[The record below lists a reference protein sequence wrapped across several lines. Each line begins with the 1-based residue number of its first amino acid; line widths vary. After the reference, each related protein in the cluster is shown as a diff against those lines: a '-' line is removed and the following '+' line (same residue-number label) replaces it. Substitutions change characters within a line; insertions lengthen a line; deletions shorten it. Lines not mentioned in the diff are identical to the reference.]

1 MSESAGSPP
10 PAAPSAA
17 ARRILRTGWIV
28 FALLPV
34 AFVGAELLGDW
45 LLSLQGY
52 SSGDEHLPPA
62 VVLRA
67 GLPALLV
74 LVAPPIAGA
83 WYGRRA
89 ERLGHRGGRA
99 LLIAGTVV
107 AAAFVLINLG
117 QVLASW
123 VLEL

>member
-1 MSESAGSPP
+1 MSEPMSPP
-10 PAAPSAA
+10 PAEASAS
-17 ARRILRTGWIV
+17 ARRVLRTGWVV

-34 AFVGAELLGDW
+34 AFVGAAILGDW
-45 LLSLQGY
+45 LLSVQGY
-52 SSGDEHLPPA
+52 SSGDEELPTA

-74 LVAPPIAGA
+74 LVAPSIAGA
-83 WYGRRA
+83 WCGHRA
-89 ERLGHRGGRA
+89 ERLGHPGGRA
-99 LLIAGTVV
+99 LFIVGAVV
-107 AAAFVLINLG
+107 AAASVVLNLV